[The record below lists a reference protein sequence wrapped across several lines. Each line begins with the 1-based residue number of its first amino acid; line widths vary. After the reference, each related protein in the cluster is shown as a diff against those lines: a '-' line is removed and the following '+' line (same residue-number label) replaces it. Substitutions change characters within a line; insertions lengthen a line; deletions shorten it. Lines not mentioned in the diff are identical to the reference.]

1 MFLYTQV
8 YLVDYELS
16 EEGNLNLI
24 YIKDAFK
31 KRINEVVFNEIKGH
45 TLILKYENII
55 NLNLTFI
62 QSEENSDGDITLRMI
77 E

>member
-24 YIKDAFK
+24 YIKYAFK
-31 KRINEVVFNEIKGH
+31 KRINEAVFNEIKGH

-62 QSEENSDGDITLRMI
+62 QSKENSDGDITLRMI